1 MIAITR
7 NLNIESIN
15 IYHRNRGVETI
26 KTNKMK
32 KPIFTLE
39 QELSK
44 LSVAALRCKRE
55 ILRGIENS
63 ALGRLIKRFI
73 DWMEKT
79 LNK

>member
-1 MIAITR
+1 MLIHPTKWGYR
-7 NLNIESIN
+7 NDKN
-15 IYHRNRGVETI
+15 
-26 KTNKMK
+26 KNKMK

>member
-1 MIAITR
+1 
-7 NLNIESIN
+7 
-15 IYHRNRGVETI
+15 
-26 KTNKMK
+26 MK